1 MEPISSAYQE
11 QQNFISTQNGT
22 NLITNIEHNSKPIDN
37 PIGGGMPVQ
46 MEIINQPQ
54 QQHRIQHHLPSP
66 SHKHINTTLVQPK
79 QLVVSS
85 NNGPNGQN
93 YHSSTIN
100 AGHQQPREQ
109 FPDLLNMQNTV
120 KTSPLLHHTRKP
132 NQPLNPAALVLPPS
146 PPLQFPHQFPH
157 LIHPSGRSNATPHNS
172 PTMPSQNK
180 RGPPPPPPARS
191 HSFEN
196 SFSDSPAESQI
207 APLLSPPAQFGQGT
221 FFDDK
226 SLAQKETSMHKG
238 YATLPRK
245 LQHNNV
251 NTETAG
257 YPPTSFSDTKR
268 GLVDWSTMTDRV
280 PIYDGVGPRT
290 SATGS
295 SHNVNK
301 FGDAGDT
308 GENLSC
314 NSKNI
319 SDLKHP
325 NRPKCD
331 CPDILEFG
339 KYNSN
344 QLQNKP
350 QQPPP
355 QRTSSLRRMEIST
368 NKINIVTNINP
379 IKEGV
384 RRGDVSVQ
392 NFEDRSIPHDPR
404 RDSSASDVT
413 LANESMS
420 GYFEPFGKALP
431 PPPPPTGNS
440 QRTNQSKNRDS
451 IVSTESDL
459 DSMLGTSSS
468 STRRQSCPLHK
479 THPML
484 QYSSSKNAP
493 SVGEL
498 HRQGISGPSAEVKHL
513 KGILKGG
520 SMNKPHETGKGAATT
535 TKIPSITTNPVATA
549 VSLPSNAPKTVIV
562 TSSVY
567 RDKSMS
573 PISSSATSS
582 PSPPPLA
589 PLVDVVGMRNGNN
602 FHAGNKHQSQK
613 IPDSASIKIVKASSD
628 ARHTQQQNQRLVAKQ
643 ANSSRGNEPTE
654 CSKTSKKMLSNSS
667 SNSSF
672 SIKDP
677 VSSTSNTSGSM
688 YSKKSGGNTE
698 ALNV

>member
-1 MEPISSAYQE
+1 MEPISSTYQE
-11 QQNFISTQNGT
+11 QQNFISSQNGT
-22 NLITNIEHNSKPIDN
+22 NLISNAQHNSHQLKN
-37 PIGGGMPVQ
+37 STGSSGMPVQ
-46 MEIINQPQ
+46 MQIINHPQ
-54 QQHRIQHHLPSP
+54 HEHKMHPQLSSP
-66 SHKHINTTLVQPK
+66 THKQINTVIVQPK
-79 QLVVSS
+79 QMIVSS

-93 YHSSTIN
+93 YHSSTITMGN
-100 AGHQQPREQ
+100 QKPREQ
-109 FPDLLNMQNTV
+109 FPDLLNMQSNV
-120 KTSPLLHHTRKP
+120 KASPVLHHTRKP

-157 LIHPSGRSNATPHNS
+157 LIHPGGRSNATPHNS
-172 PTMPSQNK
+172 PSTSGQNK

-196 SFSDSPAESQI
+196 SYSDSPPESQI
-207 APLLSPPAQFGQGT
+207 APLLSPPAQFGQAT
-221 FFDDK
+221 FFEDK
-226 SLAQKETSMHKG
+226 QESSMHKG

-245 LQHNNV
+245 LHHNTDSTGNHQ
-251 NTETAG
+251 TLL
-257 YPPTSFSDTKR
+257 SDTKR
-268 GLVDWSTMTDRV
+268 GLVDWSAMKDRV

-301 FGDAGDT
+301 SGIEEESRKHIAST
-308 GENLSC
+308 
-314 NSKNI
+314 SKNI
-319 SDLKHP
+319 TGSTSDVKQQ

-344 QLQNKP
+344 QTQNKQ

-355 QRTSSLRRMEIST
+355 QRSSSLRRAENSA
-368 NKINIVTNINP
+368 NRINIVSNINP
-379 IKEGV
+379 IREGI

-392 NFEDRSIPHDPR
+392 NFEDRCLPHDPR
-404 RDSSASDVT
+404 RDSSGSDVT

-431 PPPPPTGNS
+431 PPPNGIT
-440 QRTNQSKNRDS
+440 QRNNPSKNRDS

-459 DSMLGTSSS
+459 DSMLGISSS

-484 QYSSSKNAP
+484 QHNSSRNA
-493 SVGEL
+493 
-498 HRQGISGPSAEVKHL
+498 PSAEVKHL

-520 SMNKPHETGKGAATT
+520 SMNKPLEVGKGAGSQA
-535 TKIPSITTNPVATA
+535 KLPSITTNPVAAA
-549 VSLPSNAPKTVIV
+549 VSIPQNAQKTVIV

-573 PISSSATSS
+573 PISSSAASSS

-589 PLVDVVGMRNGNN
+589 PLIDVVGMQGS
-602 FHAGNKHQSQK
+602 GNKFNTSNKPQSQRF
-613 IPDSASIKIVKASSD
+613 PDANATKLVKASSN
-628 ARHTQQQNQRLVAKQ
+628 NQ
-643 ANSSRGNEPTE
+643 SSRNV
-654 CSKTSKKMLSNSS
+654 MSNSS

-677 VSSTSNTSGSM
+677 VSSSSSMSGSV
-688 YSKKSGGNTE
+688 YSKAGGGNSE

>member
-1 MEPISSAYQE
+1 MLIKSTYLGVPQHEMEPLSSTYQE
-11 QQNFISTQNGT
+11 QQHFITSQNGT
-22 NLITNIEHNSKPIDN
+22 NLISNMEHKSNSLENSIV
-37 PIGGGMPVQ
+37 GGGMPVQ
-46 MEIINQPQ
+46 MEIINQTQ
-54 QQHRIQHHLPSP
+54 HQHRMHHQLSSP
-66 SHKHINTTLVQPK
+66 SHKQINTTIVQPK
-79 QLVVSS
+79 QLIVSS

-100 AGHQQPREQ
+100 TSHQPPREQ

-120 KTSPLLHHTRKP
+120 KASPVLHHTRKP

-157 LIHPSGRSNATPHNS
+157 LIHPTGRSNATPHSS
-172 PTMPSQNK
+172 PTITGQSK

-196 SFSDSPAESQI
+196 SFSDSPPESQI
-207 APLLSPPAQFGQGT
+207 APLLSPPAQFGQAT

-226 SLAQKETSMHKG
+226 SLHKG

-245 LQHNNV
+245 LQHNNI
-251 NTETAG
+251 NTDG
-257 YPPTSFSDTKR
+257 DSHPQTSLNDTKR
-268 GLVDWSTMTDRV
+268 GLVDWSVMKDRL

-295 SHNVNK
+295 SHNINK
-301 FGDAGDT
+301 SEIGGDKISNFT
-308 GENLSC
+308 
-314 NSKNI
+314 SKNI
-319 SDLKHP
+319 SNSKSDTKQS

-339 KYNSN
+339 KYNSK
-344 QLQNKP
+344 QVQNKP

-355 QRTSSLRRMEIST
+355 QRTSSLRRAENSG
-368 NKINIVTNINP
+368 NKINVVPNMNP
-379 IKEGV
+379 IKEGA
-384 RRGDVSVQ
+384 RRGDVMVQ
-392 NFEDRSIPHDPR
+392 SFEDRCIPHDPR
-404 RDSSASDVT
+404 RDSSGSDVT

-431 PPPPPTGNS
+431 PPPPPNGNT
-440 QRTNQSKNRDS
+440 QRTNHSKNRDS

-459 DSMLGTSSS
+459 DSILGTSSS

-484 QYSSSKNAP
+484 QYNSSKNVP
-493 SVGEL
+493 CSNEL
-498 HRQGISGPSAEVKHL
+498 NRQGNAGTSSEVKHL

-520 SMNKPHETGKGAATT
+520 SMNKPNDAAKGSTT
-535 TKIPSITTNPVATA
+535 SAKLPSITTNPVAAA
-549 VSLPSNAPKTVIV
+549 VNIPQNAQKTVIV

-573 PISSSATSS
+573 PISSSAASSS

-589 PLVDVVGMRNGNN
+589 PLIDVVGGRGGGNN
-602 FHAGNKHQSQK
+602 FNPSTKPQSQK
-613 IPDSASIKIVKASSD
+613 LSDTNSIKIVKGPSAMKHS
-628 ARHTQQQNQRLVAKQ
+628 QQ
-643 ANSSRGNEPTE
+643 S
-654 CSKTSKKMLSNSS
+654 SKKVLSNSS

-677 VSSTSNTSGSM
+677 GSTLL
-688 YSKKSGGNTE
+688 E
-698 ALNV
+698 